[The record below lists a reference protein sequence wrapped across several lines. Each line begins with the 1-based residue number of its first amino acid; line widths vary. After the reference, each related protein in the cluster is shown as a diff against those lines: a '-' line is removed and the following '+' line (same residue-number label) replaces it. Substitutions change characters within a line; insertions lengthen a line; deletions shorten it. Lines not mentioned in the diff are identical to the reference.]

1 VVAVGVD
8 AEGGADAEVET
19 IDSPMI
25 ETETDI
31 MIEGV
36 FAVTVGAMTDIAA
49 ATTDIIAAIDTT
61 AGVLPLGGGT
71 LAAAGMIEGG
81 TRIAAGETTSTFM
94 TPRKSPIVHPLLQK
108 SSTFEKDIDL

>member
-1 VVAVGVD
+1 VVAVAVGVA

-36 FAVTVGAMTDIAA
+36 FAVTVGAMTDI
-49 ATTDIIAAIDTT
+49 IAAIDTT

-71 LAAAGMIEGG
+71 LTAAGMIEGG
-81 TRIAAGETTSTFM
+81 TRIAAGETTSTFV
-94 TPRKSPIVHPLLQK
+94 TPRKIPIVHPLL
-108 SSTFEKDIDL
+108 